1 MCGIVGILSKYY
13 EKNMEYVLKSLEILQ
28 NRGYDSNGISY
39 YNNEEFKILKYIT
52 DKNNDAYENIKK
64 NISKSALTNNI
75 IGHNRWA
82 THGGVNTK
90 NCHPHSSNDKKWILV
105 HNGIFENYKM
115 WKDKLIENGYHFH
128 TETDSEVIVN
138 MIQYFQ
144 ETYEN
149 TEDVIRQV
157 VLNLE
162 GTFACILQSVDDPKK
177 MWCFRHGSPLLIA
190 HDKNFVM
197 IVSEKSGFL
206 NLFDKYLVLDSED
219 ICTISLDDDDNNIS
233 IKTTHYYEYNQIDKM
248 NIKDSPHPHLHWTLS
263 EIYEQPET
271 ILKSINYGGRIKD
284 GVHLGGLE
292 TYRNKLK
299 TASNL
304 IVLGCGT
311 SYHAGLFGKYKL
323 KMMNNWNSIQV
334 IDGAEF
340 VKEDIPKLGE
350 TVAILISQSGETIDL
365 YRCLPILKKQNI
377 LTIGIINVVD
387 SLIAREVD
395 CGIYCNAG
403 VEIGVASTKAFLS
416 QSIILQLFGLYCL
429 QLKGATNF
437 DTLSQNLKKLV
448 EDIRGILLLNNKVKE
463 IAMFLKEFN
472 QMFILGKD
480 IDECIAKEVSL
491 KIKEISYIHSEAYA
505 SSSLKHGPFAL
516 LTEEMPVL
524 LFNSNANHN
533 AKIENCFNEIKSR
546 NAPIIYIGVPC
557 HIQTEHM
564 IFIPDN
570 EDFSSL
576 CMLIL
581 GQLLAYH
588 LSVLRGNNPDKPRNL
603 AKVVTVE

>member
-13 EKNMEYVLKSLEILQ
+13 EKNTEYVLGSLEILQ

-39 YNNEEFKILKYIT
+39 YENEEFKISKYIT
-52 DKNNDAYENIKK
+52 DKENDAYENIKK
-64 NISKSALTNNI
+64 SFYKSVLTNNI

-82 THGGVNTK
+82 THGGVNID
-90 NCHPHSSNDKKWILV
+90 NCHPHSSNNKKWILV
-105 HNGIFENYKM
+105 HNGIFENYKT
-115 WKDKLIENGYHFH
+115 WKDKLSQDGYQFYS
-128 TETDSEVIVN
+128 ETDSEVIVN

-149 TEDVIRQV
+149 TEDVIQQV

-162 GTFACILQSVDDPKK
+162 GTFACILQSLDNPNKI
-177 MWCFRHGSPLLIA
+177 WCFRHGSPLLIA
-190 HDKNFVM
+190 HDENFVM

-206 NLFDKYLVLDSED
+206 NLFDKYLVLNSED
-219 ICTISLDDDDNNIS
+219 ICTISLDDDTIS
-233 IKTTHYYEYNQIDKM
+233 IKTTHYYEYNLIDKM
-248 NIKDSPHPHLHWTLS
+248 NMKDSPFPHVHWTLS
-263 EIYEQPET
+263 EIHEQPET
-271 ILKSINYGGRIKD
+271 ILKSINYGGRIKN
-284 GVHLGGLE
+284 GIHLGGLE
-292 TYRNKLK
+292 TYKDKLQ

-304 IVLGCGT
+304 IILGCGT

-334 IDGAEF
+334 IDGADF
-340 VKEDIPKLGE
+340 VKEDIPTIGE

-365 YRCLPILKKQNI
+365 YRCLPILKKKNI
-377 LTIGIINVVD
+377 LTVGIINVVD

-416 QSIILQLFGLYCL
+416 QSILLQLFGLYCL
-429 QLKGATNF
+429 QLKVATNF
-437 DTLSQNLKKLV
+437 EKLSQNLKKLV
-448 EDIRGILLLNNKVKE
+448 EDVRSILLLDNKVKE

-472 QMFILGKD
+472 QMFILGKN

-524 LFNSNANHN
+524 LFNSNVNHN
-533 AKIENCFNEIKSR
+533 AKIENCFYEIKSR
-546 NAPIIYIGVPC
+546 NAPIIYIGVRC
-557 HIQTEHM
+557 NIQTEHM

-576 CMLIL
+576 SMLIL

>member
-13 EKNMEYVLKSLEILQ
+13 EKNIEYVLKSLERLQ

-39 YNNEEFKILKYIT
+39 YENKKMNILKYIT
-52 DKNNDAYENIKK
+52 DKENCAYENIKK
-64 NISKSALTNNI
+64 NICESTFTNNI
-75 IGHNRWA
+75 VGHNRWA
-82 THGGVNTK
+82 THGGVNTN
-90 NCHPHSSNDKKWILV
+90 NCHPHSSNNEKWILV
-105 HNGIFENYKM
+105 HNGIFENYKT
-115 WKDKLIENGYHFH
+115 WKDKLCQEGYEFYS
-128 TETDSEVIVN
+128 ETDSEVIVN
-138 MIQYFQ
+138 MIQYFE
-144 ETYEN
+144 ETFEN
-149 TEDVIRQV
+149 IEDVIRQV
-157 VLNLE
+157 ILNLE
-162 GTFACILQSVDDPKK
+162 GTFACILQSADNPNK

-190 HDKNFVM
+190 HDENLVM

-206 NLFDKYLVLDSED
+206 NLFDKYIVLDSHD
-219 ICTISLDDDDNNIS
+219 ICTLSLEDNTIS
-233 IKTTHYYEYNQIDKM
+233 IKTTHYYEYNLIDKM
-248 NIKDSPHPHLHWTLS
+248 NIKESPFPHAHWTLS

-271 ILKSINYGGRIKD
+271 ILKSINYGGRIKN
-284 GVHLGGLE
+284 GIHLGGLE
-292 TYRNKLK
+292 AHKDKLR

-304 IVLGCGT
+304 IILGCGT

-323 KMMNNWNSIQV
+323 KTMNHWNSIQV
-334 IDGAEF
+334 IDGADF
-340 VKEDIPKLGE
+340 VKEDIPSMGE

-365 YRCLPILKKQNI
+365 YRCLPILRKQNI
-377 LTIGIINVVD
+377 LTIGVINVVD

-429 QLKGATNF
+429 QLKGQTNF
-437 DTLSQNLKKLV
+437 EKLLQNLKKLV
-448 EDIRGILLLNNKVKE
+448 EEVRNILLLDNKVKE
-463 IAMFLKEFN
+463 TANFLKRFH

-524 LFNSNANHN
+524 LLNSNANHSS
-533 AKIENCFNEIKSR
+533 KIENCFHEIKSR

-557 HIQTEHM
+557 NIKTEHM
-564 IFIPDN
+564 IFIPNND
-570 EDFSSL
+570 DFGSL
-576 CMLIL
+576 CMLIV